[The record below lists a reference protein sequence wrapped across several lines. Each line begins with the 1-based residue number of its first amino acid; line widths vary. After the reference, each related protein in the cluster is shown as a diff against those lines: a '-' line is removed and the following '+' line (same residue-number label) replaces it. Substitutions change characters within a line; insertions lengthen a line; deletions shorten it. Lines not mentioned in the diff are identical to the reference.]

1 MTTIGLARHV
11 DPGIRSFIGETQR
24 MLVGGGW
31 VEAAHGGTFPTID
44 PATGETITLVA
55 EARAA
60 DVDRA
65 VHAARQALRGEWARL
80 SASDRGLLLFR
91 LADLVEQHADE
102 FAQLESLDNGKPLRN
117 AREGDLPLVV
127 DHFRY
132 FAGWCTKI
140 AGATLPTAMADM
152 HVYTR
157 RQPVGVVGA
166 IVPWNFPLSMA
177 AWKLAPALAAG
188 CTVVLKPAEETPL
201 SALRLGQLIQEVEF
215 PPGVVNILPGFGE
228 SAGDALVRHPGV
240 DKIAFTGSAEVG
252 RIVAAAAAESLKP
265 VSLELGGKSPN
276 VVFPDADV
284 AVAAETAASA
294 IFYESGQVCCA
305 GSRLMVHAAAYEEI
319 VETVVDEARK
329 LRLGPGLAPGTT
341 LGPLVSRE
349 QLDRVTGYLE
359 NGRAEGAEALIG
371 GGRPGGD
378 LADGYFVEP
387 TVLAG
392 VSDEMTACREEIFG
406 PVLVVQP
413 FDTLEEAAAR
423 ANATRYGLAAGVWTK
438 DVGTAHRFAAML
450 DVGTVW
456 INCYSCFD
464 ASVPFGGFKQ
474 SGYSRDGGRE
484 ALEKFLHT
492 KAVWTKLD

>member
-1 MTTIGLARHV
+1 MLIG
-11 DPGIRSFIGETQR
+11 GE
-24 MLVGGGW
+24 W
-31 VEAAHGGTFPTID
+31 VEAADGGTFATID
-44 PATGETITLVA
+44 PASGETITLVA
-55 EARAA
+55 EAGAA

-65 VHAARQALRGEWARL
+65 VRAARTALEGDWARL
-80 SASDRGLLLFR
+80 SPSDRGLLLFR
-91 LADLVEQHADE
+91 LADLIEQHAE
-102 FAQLESLDNGKPLRN
+102 ELSQLESLDNGKPVRN

-132 FAGWCTKI
+132 FAGWCTKV
-140 AGATLPTAMADM
+140 AGDTLPTAFTGM

-188 CTVVLKPAEETPL
+188 CTAVLKPAEETPL
-201 SALRLGQLIQEVEF
+201 SALRLGELIQEVGF
-215 PPGVVNILPGFGE
+215 PPGVVNVLPGFGE
-228 SAGDALVRHPGV
+228 TAGAALVRHPDV

-252 RIVAAAAAESLKP
+252 SIVAAAAAKSLTP

-276 VVFPDADV
+276 IVLPDADV
-284 AVAAETAASA
+284 ASAATTAAAA
-294 IFYESGQVCCA
+294 IFYETGQVCCA
-305 GSRLMVHAAAYEEI
+305 GSRLMVHAAAYDE
-319 VETVVDEARK
+319 VLETVVDEARQ
-329 LRLGPGLAPGTT
+329 LRLGPGLAPETT
-341 LGPLVSRE
+341 LGPLVSRA

-359 NGRAEGAEALIG
+359 GGRAEGATAIVG
-371 GGRPGGD
+371 GGRPGGT

-387 TVLAG
+387 TVLTD

-406 PVLVVQP
+406 PVLVVQR

-423 ANATRYGLAAGVWTK
+423 ANATRYGLAAGVWTS
-438 DVGTAHRFAAML
+438 DVGAAHRLAAML

-464 ASVPFGGFKQ
+464 AAVPFGGFKQ
-474 SGYSRDGGRE
+474 SGYGRDNGRE

-492 KAVWTKLD
+492 KAVWTKLG